1 MISKAEWQNAYRD
14 DQRKRGAEPPTLED
28 VEALQRGDLPDDA
41 ADRVR
46 EQLSHYPELARALT
60 APFPEDGD
68 ALTPQEIEEDIAAL
82 RARLVGPAPPLP
94 FPTRRY
100 LPIAAAIVILVAVAG
115 VVLWLATRGSSRATV
130 TRVLYADGS
139 RGAGEQTPIQLST
152 ANDYVLKPLLRPNRQ
167 YREYRFELREVTPA
181 QRIIWSRGGVHRE
194 SDGSYPVE
202 LSTRELGVGRY
213 ELVLYGV
220 DESTERLASYTIRLS
235 GP

>member
-14 DQRKRGAEPPTLED
+14 NQRKRGAEPPTLED
-28 VEALQRGDLPDDA
+28 VEALQRGDLPDDV
-41 ADRVR
+41 ADRIR

-60 APFPEDGD
+60 APFPEDGN
-68 ALTPQEIEEDIAAL
+68 ALTPEEVAADIAAL
-82 RARLVGPAPPLP
+82 RARLVQAKPPLP
-94 FPTRRY
+94 FPNRRY
-100 LPIAAAIVILVAVAG
+100 LPIAAAIVILVVVTG
-115 VVLWLATRGSSRATV
+115 VVLWLATRGPSRNTV

-152 ANDYVLKPLLRPNRQ
+152 ATDYVLKPLLRPDHQ

-181 QRIIWSRGGVHRE
+181 QRIIWSRGSIHRE
-194 SDGSYPVE
+194 TDGSYPVE
-202 LSTRELGVGRY
+202 LSTRDLGVGRY

-235 GP
+235 AP